1 MTRVENIPWV
11 EKYRPSKLAS
21 VVLDPVN
28 RTILDNILKSNYF
41 PNLLLYG
48 PPGTGKTTTIIN
60 LVKEYQD
67 KNGNMN
73 QGLMIHL
80 NASDDRG
87 VDTIRNQICSF
98 VSSKGL
104 FSDGMKFIILDE
116 VDYMTK
122 NAQLALRCL
131 LNSECSENVRYCLIC
146 NYSSRIDESLQN
158 DLLRLRFNQLP
169 PPLIVSFLREIAT
182 KEKLCFTEQ
191 MLSAIQTSYQSDIR
205 SMINML
211 QTQQNLAHPYHVA
224 TSDDYAE
231 IMDKFLN
238 EKYTVTELIK
248 YVLEHC
254 RIHRCNESAFIKNF
268 LSYVIRCRE
277 DLITRD
283 RIALMSRTLH
293 DRDTKP
299 TLVLRYFVS
308 SFANSVRDD
317 GPE

>member
-1 MTRVENIPWV
+1 MSKADNIPWV
-11 EKYRPSKLAS
+11 EKYRPSSLDG
-21 VVLDPVN
+21 VVLDEVN
-28 RTILDNILKSNYF
+28 RTLLDNILKNNYF

-60 LVKEYQD
+60 LVKQYQVT
-67 KNGNMN
+67 NNNTN

-169 PPLIVSFLREIAT
+169 PARIVAFLRNIVAAEG
-182 KEKLCFTEQ
+182 LSFTDE
-191 MLSAIQTSYQSDIR
+191 MLVAIQRGYQSDIR
-205 SMINML
+205 SMINLL
-211 QTQQNLAHPYHVA
+211 QTRQSLAVSKFIPTDECYAQIAALFEDKSIPY
-224 TSDDYAE
+224 E
-231 IMDKFLN
+231 Q
-238 EKYTVTELIK
+238 
-248 YVLEHC
+248 VLESILGHC
-254 RIHRCNESAFIKNF
+254 SRYRSNERAFLKEY
-268 LSYVIRCRE
+268 LGYVVRRRSRDLTRE
-277 DLITRD
+277 SVS
-283 RIALMSRTLH
+283 LMSRVVH
-293 DRDTKP
+293 DRDSRP
-299 TLVLRYFVS
+299 SIVLRYFVS
-308 SFANSVRDD
+308 SWADVMRSEGVS
-317 GPE
+317 